1 METSVP
7 VQPSATRLQRS
18 ARRFRRFAYLAAL
31 LAILCVASGLLLA
44 LSPLWRG
51 GDKVAALWNGLGQL
65 ALAVPV
71 LCFVGALV
79 RARQLF
85 LRIEAG
91 EVFGPD
97 NSRDFRRVG
106 WWVIGGA
113 VWSLTISGMVPPQ
126 TGPVAEQ
133 LAGVG
138 LAARDLALLALGIA
152 LVVIGQVAAEAWRL
166 KVDNDSFL

>member
-1 METSVP
+1 MAAQPP
-7 VQPSATRLQRS
+7 VTRLQRG
-18 ARRFRRFAYLAAL
+18 ARRFRRFAYLAAV
-31 LAILCVASGLLLA
+31 LAILCVASELLLA

-51 GDKVAALWNGLGQL
+51 GNKTAALWNGLGQL
-65 ALAVPV
+65 VLAVPV
-71 LCFVGALV
+71 LCFVWALV
-79 RARQLF
+79 RARRLF

-106 WWVIGGA
+106 WAVAGGA
-113 VWSLTISGMVPPQ
+113 VWSLTISGMVPVQ
-126 TGPVAEQ
+126 TGPLAEQ
-133 LAGVG
+133 LAGIG
-138 LAARDLALLALGIA
+138 QGARDLALLALGIA

>member
-1 METSVP
+1 MP
-7 VQPSATRLQRS
+7 AQPSLTPLQRS
-18 ARRFRRFAYLAAL
+18 ARRFRRFAYFAAF
-31 LAILCVASGLLLA
+31 LAILCVASELLLA

-51 GDKVAALWNGLGQL
+51 GDPGAALWSGLGQ
-65 ALAVPV
+65 AVLAVPV
-71 LCFVGALV
+71 LCFVWGLV

-91 EVFGPD
+91 QVFGPD
-97 NSRDFRRVG
+97 NSRDFGRIG
-106 WWVIGGA
+106 WAVVGGA

-126 TGPVAEQ
+126 TGKVAEQ

-138 LAARDLALLALGIA
+138 QGARDLALLALGMA
-152 LVVIGQVAAEAWRL
+152 LVAIGQVVAEAQRL